1 MRNTTRLQQ
10 VQGGRQV
17 KQSDSSSAFA
27 FILKNANGQ
36 DINLDGQTA
45 EIVLYTLDSKLY
57 WQTQAT
63 VKDVTV
69 EFTLPGN
76 LVDRDYIL
84 EITVGGYVFP
94 SDENIVI
101 RVNKGF
107 AKYMGVIEAYA
118 IRKETREII
127 KEEAQN
133 ATANIAKE
141 LDYSQLKGDKGDPGD
156 KGDKGDPLRYED
168 LSQEQKEELRGKQGD
183 KGDAFTYEDFTEEQ
197 LKDLKG
203 EKGDAFTYDD
213 FTADQLQKLKGE
225 KGDAF
230 TYEDF
235 TEEQLEK
242 LKGDRG
248 DSIEVKETTE
258 DEVGNILVTFT
269 DDKQITIPKGNKG
282 DRGEPLKYEDLTEE
296 QKFELKGKD
305 GTMSFEDLTEEQRA
319 TLKGD
324 KGDPFEFED
333 LSEEQK
339 EQMRGPKGEPFTYDD
354 FTQEQL
360 EALKGEQGA
369 SITITET
376 SEDEVG
382 NIVIKFSNDTEVTIP
397 RGKALTY
404 DDLTKEQKAELKG
417 EKGDSFTYN
426 DFTPEQLEKLKGKEG
441 KSFTFEDL
449 TPEQKT
455 ELKGEKGDPIK
466 IVEAKTVSNGNSYVL
481 FDDGTKLVIRQ
492 GEKGDP
498 GEQGGDGENGSL
510 IYSNPISDYS
520 VIRPHIDYFVNSS
533 GEFGPVTMVDSE
545 KGYLAHKSRI
555 KLKGDKGDSI
565 TIKEIKNDEDSR
577 ETTVNFSDGK
587 SLTIPWGQKGADGT
601 VSFDKLTNAQRKQL
615 NTTFDIT
622 RFNTIV
628 YQATGK
634 KVLTDSVADW
644 QKIPSGYY
652 FLTPNVIQGQPI
664 DYGLLRIISWE
675 TQFDIIL
682 EHMPDGSIY
691 RKSGNHNG
699 FSDWIKI
706 VDAPHTSI

>member
-36 DINLDGQTA
+36 DINLNGQTA

-63 VKDVTV
+63 VKDAIV

-118 IRKETREII
+118 VRKETRELI

-141 LDYSQLKGDKGDPGD
+141 LDYSQLKG
-156 KGDKGDPLRYED
+156 E
-168 LSQEQKEELRGKQGD
+168 
-183 KGDAFTYEDFTEEQ
+183 KGDAFRYEDFTEEQ

-203 EKGDAFTYDD
+203 EKGEAFTFDD
-213 FTADQLQKLKGE
+213 FTADQLEKLKGD

-248 DSIEVKETTE
+248 DSIVVKETSE

-269 DDKQITIPKGNKG
+269 DDTQITIPKGKKG
-282 DRGEPLKYEDLTEE
+282 DRGEPLKYEELTEE
-296 QKFELKGKD
+296 QKAELKGKD
-305 GTMSFEDLTEEQRA
+305 GTMSFEDLTEDQRA

-324 KGDPFEFED
+324 KGDTFTFDD
-333 LSEEQK
+333 LTEEQK
-339 EQMRGPKGEPFTYDD
+339 EQLRGPKGDAFTFDD
-354 FTQEQL
+354 FTDEQID
-360 EALKGEQGA
+360 ALKGEQGA
-369 SITITET
+369 SISITDT

-382 NIVIKFSNDTEVTIP
+382 NIVIRFSDNTEVTIP

-404 DDLTKEQKAELKG
+404 DNLTDEQKEELKG
-417 EKGDSFTYN
+417 EKGD
-426 DFTPEQLEKLKGKEG
+426 KL
-441 KSFTFEDL
+441 TFNDL
-449 TPEQKT
+449 TEDDKA
-455 ELKGEKGDPIK
+455 ELKGDTGDIGPQGESIK
-466 IVEAKTVSNGNSYVL
+466 IAETLEDEENNATFVKFTNGQSISLPHGKQGIPGKDGITYKIGSGLEVDNNTLKVKLPYPEGYGIAETWYEDGNKREL
-481 FDDGTKLVIRQ
+481 FFK
-492 GEKGDP
+492 
-498 GEQGGDGENGSL
+498 EN
-510 IYSNPISDYS
+510 IPDRFFYISDGPSPVWISLPDNTRVIGKYNFYELQSETINLNDGLEELRDYS
-520 VIRPHIDYFVNSS
+520 LAY
-533 GEFGPVTMVDSE
+533 SE
-545 KGYLAHKSRI
+545 
-555 KLKGDKGDSI
+555 
-565 TIKEIKNDEDSR
+565 IKEITLPNTLKFLRSR
-577 ETTVNFSDGK
+577 C
-587 SLTIPWGQKGADGT
+587 LTGTRIKTLYIP
-601 VSFDKLTNAQRKQL
+601 
-615 NTTFDIT
+615 
-622 RFNTIV
+622 
-628 YQATGK
+628 
-634 KVLTDSVADW
+634 DSVELVEDNACSSCSDLMEVSISKNTKYSNSSFPSYT
-644 QKIPSGYY
+644 KI
-652 FLTPNVIQGQPI
+652 
-664 DYGLLRIISWE
+664 
-675 TQFDIIL
+675 
-682 EHMPDGSIY
+682 
-691 RKSGNHNG
+691 
-699 FSDWIKI
+699 I
-706 VDAPHTSI
+706 VRD